1 MIAMQID
8 VIRDTDAVDDSVV
21 ANWVAAIQE
30 AANNHFAPAWG
41 VTLDLRFVL
50 PDHPTRGCPQVW
62 IKDRSP
68 EPGDLGYHEDPGIPM
83 GYVFALD
90 DQDSGCDTCVT
101 LSHEIWEMAVDPS
114 CQAVRTWVD
123 GPTTYEVGLEV
134 ADAVEDDSLAF
145 LISGCKISAFV
156 LPSYYVV
163 GSPGPW
169 SYPPSAINGPFKI
182 ADGGYL
188 PIREVAP
195 VAGAWTQKMA
205 EIASPRQSKGPASWT
220 VRRFKGRPG
229 LLPGL
234 R

>member
-1 MIAMQID
+1 MQID
-8 VIRDTDAVDDSVV
+8 IIRESNAVTDEQV
-21 ANWVAAIQE
+21 ARWVAAIQT
-30 AANNHFAPAWG
+30 AATAHFTSVWG
-41 VTLDLRFVL
+41 ITLDLAFI
-50 PDHPTRGCPQVW
+50 PPGHPTRGCAQVL
-62 IKDRSP
+62 IQDRSP
-68 EPGDLGYHEDPGIPM
+68 QPGDLGYHEDLGSPT

-90 DQDSGCDTCVT
+90 DRDNDCDTCVT

-134 ADAVEDDSLAF
+134 ADAVENDDLAF
-145 LISGCKISAFV
+145 DVDGCKISAFV

-163 GSPGPW
+163 GSLGPW
-169 SYPPSAINGPFKI
+169 SYPPSAISGPFKI

-205 EIASPRQSKGPASWT
+205 EIASPRQSKGPASRT
-220 VRRFKGRPG
+220 VRRFTRP
-229 LLPGL
+229 L
-234 R
+234 